1 MLRRT
6 SAINDLL
13 QAVHPHFHNHPK
25 NSCFLVLT
33 KSCDLVPRGRDRQCK
48 APYIVIAPV
57 RALDAVVQKH
67 LDELNSADVK
77 AALPV
82 VGNRAKSKLSEFMQR
97 LLNNN
102 ESGYFYLDAEDTDLP
117 EDSVAFLN
125 LSIAIKTNHH
135 LQTCIDAKVLQ
146 LTDTFQAKLGWL
158 LGQKYSR
165 VGTPDMDADKARKK
179 IAAALQTVAPGWTRL
194 RLRL

>member
-1 MLRRT
+1 M
-6 SAINDLL
+6 
-13 QAVHPHFHNHPK
+13 
-25 NSCFLVLT
+25 
-33 KSCDLVPRGRDRQCK
+33 PRGRDRQCK